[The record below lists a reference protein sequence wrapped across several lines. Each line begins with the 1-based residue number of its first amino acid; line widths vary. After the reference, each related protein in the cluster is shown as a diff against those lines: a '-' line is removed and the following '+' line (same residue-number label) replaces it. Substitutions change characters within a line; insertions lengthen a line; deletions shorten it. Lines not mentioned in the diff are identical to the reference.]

1 MLPLIGIKNIVTQTH
16 IQTSIVYSG
25 KPHQSENELKTP
37 YRVVSFLFGFPSRS
51 KPKVLTREALFCN
64 IKLCVL
70 FYLILAEY
78 LSVILKSWFIFFAL
92 LHTYVTQQ
100 CFVAGMSLL
109 HGLWCYVYSVLWFW
123 KINRDSAKV
132 FWLPQLLKGSPNA
145 LRYRSYENSW
155 SFFSRDH

>member
-70 FYLILAEY
+70 FHLILAEY
-78 LSVILKSWFIFFAL
+78 VSVILKSWFIFFAL
-92 LHTYVTQQ
+92 LHT
-100 CFVAGMSLL
+100 L
-109 HGLWCYVYSVLWFW
+109 HNNVLWQEWASFMVYDVMCIVYSDFEKLTVTRQKFF
-123 KINRDSAKV
+123 DSHN
-132 FWLPQLLKGSPNA
+132 F
-145 LRYRSYENSW
+145 
-155 SFFSRDH
+155 